1 MTSSLRVKGE
11 EEAEEE
17 RVEGVGVPK
26 TMPCHV
32 DKDVVDHRCNACYQ
46 AFTKARK
53 SQGGSACTGS
63 PGLQSAPPRAPRAT
77 SNTTSDAREAVH
89 ERGGASSL
97 NIGVLTPDEK
107 EAIAKKKRKARR
119 TNTSK
124 AHKTGIRRWEHFR
137 EFLPIPPYAKRT
149 EKLSE
154 CITDDIGIANLTRCL
169 EWIYNDGGVSSP
181 GLEYARKAD
190 KLTLKVFEK
199 VHSSLQHTFEE
210 QLLLDG
216 NVTPKHEKPKLTH
229 NIHYCATIK
238 EIDWNLRQQTKARGV
253 DPQKRTA
260 MRTMTIEQLQGL
272 LRRLINLPGIEA
284 ARDLAIAT
292 YSIVSLSRSDEVR
305 AIYLP
310 DFVAPRVMP
319 NIGPCLYKV
328 VPVVVRECKTME
340 HGEISYTGSG
350 RHSSEL
356 ACFHGGNGRYL
367 VIRFGKEKGD
377 MGDIIPNPKE
387 DPEGFMKLAMFHGY
401 SEDGTISYTQMATNF
416 AKHFADE
423 SIDIE
428 TLLHSF
434 RILGSIIL
442 DDQGLELNTVLRMGH
457 WLHTALTQSYL
468 KFSPAD
474 GLLGAGWWPNA
485 AKKDFDTF
493 WHPRFFPDVMEIVK
507 EIAPWIFA
515 LEETFEKFQIH

>member
-46 AFTKARK
+46 AFTKTRK
-53 SQGGSACTGS
+53 S
-63 PGLQSAPPRAPRAT
+63 QSAPPRAPRAT